1 VGDMT
6 CTAAIASEALSVQD
20 IIEDIKNSR
29 ISERGQTRL
38 DDLLSSLTPVKIYR
52 ENMELASKE
61 KQDNVFVLNQFTL
74 LDKQVL
80 VVKINERN
88 GVRNQVLKI
97 KSSDLQKVKQLNEIK
112 F

>member
-1 VGDMT
+1 
-6 CTAAIASEALSVQD
+6 
-20 IIEDIKNSR
+20 
-29 ISERGQTRL
+29 
-38 DDLLSSLTPVKIYR
+38 
-52 ENMELASKE
+52 MELASKE

-97 KSSDLQKVKQLNEIK
+97 KSSDLQKVKQLNEIR